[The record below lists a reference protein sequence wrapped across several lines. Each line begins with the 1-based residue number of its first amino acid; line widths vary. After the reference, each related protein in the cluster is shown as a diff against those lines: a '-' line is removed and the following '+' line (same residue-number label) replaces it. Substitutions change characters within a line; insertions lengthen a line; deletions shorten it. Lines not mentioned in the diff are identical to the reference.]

1 MAQEYAPITQSR
13 KVIAYFSAVKVIQK
27 NRFFPF
33 LALKE
38 AKILVNEL
46 KHHEKLTEDHSIEP
60 QIFPLVVMSQD
71 FFL

>member
-38 AKILVNEL
+38 VKILV
-46 KHHEKLTEDHSIEP
+46 KTAKLTEDHSVEP

-71 FFL
+71 FFSRVFC